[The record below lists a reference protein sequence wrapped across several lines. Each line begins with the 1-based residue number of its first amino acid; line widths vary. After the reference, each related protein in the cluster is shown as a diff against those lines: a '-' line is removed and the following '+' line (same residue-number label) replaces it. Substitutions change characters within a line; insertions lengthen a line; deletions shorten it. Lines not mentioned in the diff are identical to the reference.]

1 MMTPRSQARSS
12 LEEMLE
18 SLRRRDEEEK
28 PKDKPPALPSRPSS
42 RARLPSVRVPN
53 RFVCHGDDKKEDG
66 GVGGR
71 HRRNGSFGVKKVK
84 VLEESP
90 YIVKSEESNNFN
102 LTVEELPSP
111 TLSPLS
117 SSQLQ
122 VSSTSVGV
130 EPPAPA
136 SATPAPSDASALVS
150 AEVSAYVSAVGS
162 ASASAVPSVV
172 CSPTGEVELED
183 DNIAY
188 FIRKKLHVWCRQQK
202 GNWELGRIQSTSEEE
217 ACVLLSNGN
226 VMKVSRLALLPANPD
241 ILEGVDD
248 LIQLSYLNEPS
259 SKAGPVLIALN
270 PFKDVQIYGNE
281 YVEAYRQRSNDNP
294 HVYAVADAAYNEM
307 IRDEVNQSIIIR
319 SAPNT
324 FLFIYVAEIYGIEFL
339 KNGESGAGK
348 TETAKIA
355 MQYLADLGGGSCG
368 IENDV
373 LQTNFVL
380 ESFGNAKTSRNDN
393 SSRFSRVVQLAN
405 GERSYHVFYQLCA
418 GSSPDLKDRLKLR
431 EASEYKYLNQ
441 SDCMTIDG
449 VNDAKKFQ
457 GLMKALDIIRMSKED
472 QETVFKMLA
481 AILWLGNITFHEI
494 DNESHIEVVDN
505 EAATIAASLM
515 ECSLKELMVTLST
528 HKIKAGKDTI
538 TKKLTLRQAI
548 DTRDALAKFMYANL
562 FDWLVEQVNKALEV
576 GKRRT
581 GRSISI
587 LDIYGFESF
596 QKNSF
601 EQFCINYANERL
613 QQHFNRHLFKLEQEV
628 NGVDWTKV
636 EFEDNQVCLDLFE
649 KKPLGLLSLLD
660 EESNFP
666 RATDLTL
673 ATKLKQHL
681 SSNPCFKGESGKAF
695 SVRHYAGEVTYD
707 TNGFLEKNRD
717 PLPSGSIQ
725 LLSSCSCELLQSFSH
740 VLDQSQQTN
749 STHLG
754 AMESKR
760 QSVGTKFK
768 GQLFRLM
775 HQMESTTPHF
785 IRCIKP
791 NSKQVPGI
799 YDEDLVLQQLK
810 CCGVLEVVRISRAG
824 YPTRMTH
831 QEFAKRYGLLLS
843 EANTSYDPLSIS
855 VAVLQNSNIPPEM
868 YQVGYTKL
876 YLRSGQVGVLEDRRK
891 HILQGILSVQRSFRR
906 HQARS
911 TFRELRNGATVLQ
924 SFIRGENAR
933 RKYGVMM
940 ESSITISSEHDQAME
955 IEAATVIQS
964 AIRGR
969 LARKHASSL
978 CRPKKH
984 HENSRHRRRSRTK
997 FPEVKDVLS
1006 RELAQNLPSALA
1018 ELQKRVVKA
1027 EVTIEQREDE
1037 NSQLRD
1043 QLKQFERRWIEYE
1056 NKMKSMEEMWQRQM
1070 SSLQMSLVAA
1080 RKSLAS
1086 EAASGQ
1092 HAKLDP
1098 MTQFGSDS
1106 EDTTSMES
1114 RTPRTPGM
1122 STPLKYSSSLS
1133 ELGAVREVNNGCTNS
1148 AVSSLA
1154 REFDQQRH
1162 VFDEE
1167 ARAMLEARSG
1177 KNGNVKCYDEY
1188 KKLKRR
1194 FKAWKKEYKIRLKEI
1209 KAKLHK
1215 NPETDRGRRKWWGK
1229 LSSKAHSLAR
1239 E

>member
-28 PKDKPPALPSRPSS
+28 PKDKPPALPSRPPS

-53 RFVCHGDDKKEDG
+53 RFLCHGDDEKEDS
-66 GVGGR
+66 GVRGR

-84 VLEESP
+84 VVVESP
-90 YIVKSEESNNFN
+90 YIK
-102 LTVEELPSP
+102 
-111 TLSPLS
+111 
-117 SSQLQ
+117 LQ
-122 VSSTSVGV
+122 
-130 EPPAPA
+130 
-136 SATPAPSDASALVS
+136 
-150 AEVSAYVSAVGS
+150 
-162 ASASAVPSVV
+162 
-172 CSPTGEVELED
+172 
-183 DNIAY
+183 
-188 FIRKKLHVWCRQQK
+188 VWCRQQK
-202 GNWELGRIQSTSEEE
+202 GNWELGKIQSTSEEE
-217 ACVLLSNGN
+217 ACVSLSNGN

-259 SKAGPVLIALN
+259 VLYNLKSRYTQDLIYSKAGPVLIALN
-270 PFKDVQIYGNE
+270 PFKDVQIYGSE
-281 YVEAYRQRSNDNP
+281 YVEAYKQRCNDNP

-307 IRDEVNQSIIIR
+307 IRDEVNQSIII
-319 SAPNT
+319 S
-324 FLFIYVAEIYGIEFL
+324 
-339 KNGESGAGK
+339 GESGAGK

-393 SSRFSRVVQLAN
+393 SSRFGKLIEIHFSALGKICGAKIQTCKNFQSRVVQLAN
-405 GERSYHVFYQLCA
+405 GERSYHIFYQLCA
-418 GSSPDLKDRLKLR
+418 GASPDLRDRLKLR
-431 EASEYKYLNQ
+431 TASEYRYLNQ

-449 VNDAKKFQ
+449 VNDDKKFQ
-457 GLMKALDIIRMSKED
+457 GLVKALDVIRMSKQD
-472 QETVFKMLA
+472 QERVFKLLA
-481 AILWLGNITFHEI
+481 AILWLGNITFHET
-494 DNESHIEVVDN
+494 DNENHIEVVDD
-505 EAATIAASLM
+505 EAATIAATLM
-515 ECSLKELMVTLST
+515 QCSLKELMVTLST

-613 QQHFNRHLFKLEQEV
+613 QQHFNRHLFKLEQEDYELD
-628 NGVDWTKV
+628 GVDWTKV

-717 PLPSGSIQ
+717 PLPSDSIK
-725 LLSSCSCELLQSFSH
+725 LLSSCSCELLQSFSQ
-740 VLDQSQQTN
+740 VLDPSQQTN
-749 STHLG
+749 SSHLG

-768 GQLFRLM
+768 GQLFKLM

-791 NSKQVPGI
+791 NAKQVPGI

-843 EANTSYDPLSIS
+843 EAHTSLDPLSIS
-855 VAVLQNSNIPPEM
+855 IAILQQFNIPPEM

-891 HILQGILSVQRSFRR
+891 HILWGILSVQRSFRGY
-906 HQARS
+906 QVRS
-911 TFRELRNGATVLQ
+911 IFRELKNRATTLQ
-924 SFIRGENAR
+924 SFIRGEIAR
-933 RKYGVMM
+933 KKYGVMM
-940 ESSITISSEHDQAME
+940 ESSITISSEHDQQ
-955 IEAATVIQS
+955 IEAAIVIQS
-964 AIRGR
+964 VIRGWLVR
-969 LARKHASSL
+969 RHASSL
-978 CRPKKH
+978 YRPKKH
-984 HENSRHRRRSRTK
+984 HENPRHRRRSRPK
-997 FPEVKDVLS
+997 FPEIQDVLS

-1027 EVTIEQREDE
+1027 EVTIEQREVE

-1070 SSLQMSLVAA
+1070 VSLQMSLAAA

-1086 EAASGQ
+1086 ASGQ
-1092 HAKLDP
+1092 HAKHDALA
-1098 MTQFGSDS
+1098 QYGSDS

-1114 RTPRTPGM
+1114 RTPRTPGV
-1122 STPLKYSSSLS
+1122 STPLKYSCSLS
-1133 ELGAVREVNNGCTNS
+1133 ELGAVREVNSCANS
-1148 AVSSLA
+1148 VSSLA
-1154 REFDQQRH
+1154 REFEQQRH

-1167 ARAMLEARSG
+1167 AKAMLEG
-1177 KNGNVKCYDEY
+1177 QNGNMKCYAEY

-1194 FKAWKKEYKIRLKEI
+1194 FEGWKKEYKIRLKEI
-1209 KAKLHK
+1209 KAKVHR
-1215 NPETDRGRRKWWGK
+1215 NPEMDRGRRKWWGK
-1229 LSSKAHSLAR
+1229 LSSKAHSLGR